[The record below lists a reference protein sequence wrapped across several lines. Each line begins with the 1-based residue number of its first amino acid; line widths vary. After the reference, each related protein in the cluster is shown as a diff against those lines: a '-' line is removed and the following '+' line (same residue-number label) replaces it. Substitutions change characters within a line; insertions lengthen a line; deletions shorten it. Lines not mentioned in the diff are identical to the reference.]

1 MTMASDRILEK
12 IVTEFISNTCLV
24 HRRLKQEDIL
34 SCVRCLETLPQKFRQ
49 AGEYVEYNYVPLAAG
64 STAEFYIEPMLSC
77 IGDIDVMRHRSNQLA
92 IPAGYTPP
100 TQLPGE
106 FDSRVEVYEIVNSEF
121 PGYVYLWLCYLL
133 TECVDDDKYSVVHR
147 ERLLKTNGNSCS
159 EDSRHGP
166 ALEAKELFI
175 SFALSATDLGVRW
188 AGSHR
193 SVDHV
198 FCMRCLLWP
207 PQAADWPTRHRK
219 YGWPDSATV
228 DRVVS
233 NGCDVVGVAHPQCRE
248 DEWLSKCQWRLS
260 FSRAEIVLLNSW
272 MPVQQIVYHMLRLFL
287 KTTGLTDSAANNSGA
302 GTLNNY
308 HIKTLM
314 LWACELKSRS
324 WWTDD
329 LNLVRICVELLHTLA
344 VWLTDARCQHYFI
357 NNCNLF
363 DQSRNSRH
371 YYQVI
376 ANRLISISRA
386 LFCDWFIYSY
396 IYECS
401 KLCPSS
407 VWSLLQERSSDMLY
421 DGLHSIVRL
430 QTAVSQIITRRL
442 DVSRKLAFATMATA
456 QCIVMVSVS
465 RKSLTVRSCLWMT
478 QQIAKI
484 SQDLHV
490 FLTAVVFLHGACKTM
505 QGLQGLL
512 TDEML
517 DVLAATCLQLNDAR
531 RFLNA
536 RHSSVL
542 SLSQAAMVM
551 KVAANSSRST
561 VQLIETELSKAYLH
575 RALRC
580 KDSNTN
586 SIYCLVTVYLSVL
599 YYTTGQYQ
607 TAIDFCAMV
616 TRLQDHSQCSSH
628 VVQGELLPR
637 IDDQVDNILGVA
649 VLYQFILAAALDEEQ
664 ERRHV
669 SVFTTEL
676 FAHYLLIN
684 YLSVAKCC
692 QPPQTSLADEIQQY
706 HNCFCSSEIFVT
718 DVVLFRSTKYNRTR
732 YPVSNDELLMPDRRD
747 PKCSTLLEL
756 DTSKLVELL
765 QQSAVEH
772 FTTCRELETR
782 DFDSFAT
789 PDFEALYAYKCGQYQ
804 HCAELSVRNVRT
816 MIVHKCILYLFVPVF
831 PTPELIQLMDD
842 DIVSL
847 VGLTALINQSSNNDR
862 SLVVVMHQLSL
873 SLYLMTQCQ
882 IKLRHSVTSLATT
895 LDYVRLARFCSTQL
909 FKYVFDFTGLN
920 DRCTIRLL
928 DQHVLKYVEQKISR
942 YIYH

>member
-1 MTMASDRILEK
+1 MASDRIFEK

-24 HRRLKQEDIL
+24 GLHRRLKQEDIL

-106 FDSRVEVYEIVNSEF
+106 FDSRVKVYQIVNSEF
-121 PGYVYLWLCYLL
+121 PDYVYLWLSCLL
-133 TECVDDDKYSVVHR
+133 TEFVDDGKYSAEQCEHS
-147 ERLLKTNGNSCS
+147 LKTNGNSGS

-166 ALEAKELFI
+166 ALQTKQRSI
-175 SFALSATDLGVRW
+175 SFALSAIDLGVRC
-188 AGSHR
+188 AGSYH

-207 PQAADWPTRHRK
+207 PQAAHWPTRHRK
-219 YGWPDSATV
+219 HGWPDSATV

-233 NGCDVVGVAHPQCRE
+233 NGCDVVGVAHPQCRQ
-248 DEWLSKCQWRLS
+248 DELLSKRQWRLS

-287 KTTGLTDSAANNSGA
+287 KTMGLTDSAANNSGA
-302 GTLNNY
+302 GTLSNY

-344 VWLTDARCQHYFI
+344 VWLTDSRCQHYFI

-396 IYECS
+396 TYECS

-407 VWSLLQERSSDMLY
+407 VWSLLQDRSSDMLC
-421 DGLHSIVRL
+421 DGLHTIVRL

-456 QCIVMVSVS
+456 HCIVMVSVS
-465 RKSLTVRSCLWMT
+465 RNSLTVRSCLWMT
-478 QQIAKI
+478 QQITKI

-490 FLTAVVFLHGACKTM
+490 FLTAIIFLHGACKTM

-542 SLSQAAMVM
+542 SLSQAAMLM
-551 KVAANSSRST
+551 KVVANSSHST
-561 VQLIETELSKAYLH
+561 VQLIEIELAKAYLH
-575 RALRC
+575 RAMRC
-580 KDSNTN
+580 KDSHSN
-586 SIYCLVTVYLSVL
+586 SIYCLATVYLGVL

-607 TAIDFCAMV
+607 TAIDFCAVV
-616 TRLQDHSQCSSH
+616 TTLQEHSQCSSH

-637 IDDQVDNILGVA
+637 IDDQIDNILGVA
-649 VLYQFILAAALDEEQ
+649 ALYQFILAAALDEEQ
-664 ERRHV
+664 EIRHV
-669 SVFTTEL
+669 NVFTTEL
-676 FAHYLLIN
+676 LAHYLLIN
-684 YLSVAKCC
+684 FLSVAKCC
-692 QPPQTSLADEIQQY
+692 QLPQTSLADEIQQY
-706 HNCFCSSEIFVT
+706 HNCFCSSSEIFVT
-718 DVVLFRSTKYNRTR
+718 DVVLFRLTNKTT
-732 YPVSNDELLMPDRRD
+732 YPVSNDERRMPDGAET
-747 PKCSTLLEL
+747 KFSTLLEL
-756 DTSKLVELL
+756 DTSKLVEVL

-804 HCAELSVRNVRT
+804 HCAELCVRNVRT

-831 PTPELIQLMDD
+831 PAPELIQLMND

-847 VGLTALINQSSNNDR
+847 VGLAALINHNDDR
-862 SLVVVMHQLSL
+862 RLMFFIHQLSL

-895 LDYVRLARFCSTQL
+895 LDYVQLACFWSGQML
-909 FKYVFDFTGLN
+909 KYAVDFIGLN
-920 DRCTIRLL
+920 DRYTIGLF

-942 YIYH
+942 YLTF